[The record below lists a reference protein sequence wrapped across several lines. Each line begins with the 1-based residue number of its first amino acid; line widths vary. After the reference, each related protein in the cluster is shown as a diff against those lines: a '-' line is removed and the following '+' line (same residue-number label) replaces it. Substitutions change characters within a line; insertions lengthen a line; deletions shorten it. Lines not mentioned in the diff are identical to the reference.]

1 MFKTVLMRDVKGDAM
16 QGRARIGG
24 RQLIAALFAAV
35 LAAVSAATVARA
47 GALADAAREAEEK
60 AAAGDV
66 IGAYDAIRDAFG
78 DFSMTLPFSVGKAVF
93 VTEKPKAYGAYAAKP
108 EPVFRPGEPL
118 ITYVELIGLTW
129 KSTGDGLEH
138 ANFSV
143 DFEILEPDG
152 KILAAQKG
160 FAEFTSTGLIRN
172 QEIFTHLT
180 LDITGAEPG
189 DYVLKYTINDLV
201 GERFTSFDQKFTVR
215 DR

>member
-1 MFKTVLMRDVKGDAM
+1 MM
-16 QGRARIGG
+16 QERARISG
-24 RQLIAALFAAV
+24 RQVAAAL
-35 LAAVSAATVARA
+35 LAAGFSIVCAPGVVTA
-47 GALADAAREAEEK
+47 GPLADAARTAEEK

-78 DFSMTLPFSVGKAVF
+78 AFSMTLPFTVRQAVF
-93 VTEKPKAYGAYAAKP
+93 VSEKPKAYGAYSPRP
-108 EPVFRPGEPL
+108 EPVFGPGVPL
-118 ITYVELIGLTW
+118 ITYVELIGLSW
-129 KSTGDGLEH
+129 QSTGDGLEH

-201 GERFTSFDQKFTVR
+201 GERFTSLEQKFTVR

>member
-1 MFKTVLMRDVKGDAM
+1 MM
-16 QGRARIGG
+16 QERARING
-24 RQLIAALFAAV
+24 RQVAAAL
-35 LAAVSAATVARA
+35 LAAGFSIVCAPGVVTA
-47 GALADAAREAEEK
+47 GPLADAARTAEEK

-78 DFSMTLPFSVGKAVF
+78 AFSMTLPFTVRQAVF
-93 VTEKPKAYGAYAAKP
+93 VSEKPKAYGAYSPRP
-108 EPVFRPGEPL
+108 EPVFGPGEPL

-160 FAEFTSTGLIRN
+160 FAKFTSTGLIRN

-201 GERFTSFDQKFTVR
+201 GERFTSLEQKFTVR